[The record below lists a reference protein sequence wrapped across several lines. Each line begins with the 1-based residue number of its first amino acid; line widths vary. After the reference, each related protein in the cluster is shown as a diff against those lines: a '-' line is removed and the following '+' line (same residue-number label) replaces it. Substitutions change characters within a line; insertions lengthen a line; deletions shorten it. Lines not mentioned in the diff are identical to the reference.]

1 MILMIS
7 SKKKSLKRI
16 GLGIVIAIISWV
28 LVSCVVT
35 VVIYDSTFPRYDKI
49 PEVPTEL
56 EALVQNRQEVSF
68 NTDENRLSGYLYKN
82 ESNGLIIIAPGFK
95 ASADDYLWQIDS
107 LLSKGWAVFIFDTT
121 GSCKSEGESSKGFS
135 QEVVDLRAALDYI
148 ESNDRFGYDRL
159 YILGHSR
166 GAYAACSVLDE
177 GYDISAICSISGVNS
192 SMDAIMQPVA
202 DKIGFLAYGNY
213 PFLWLYQAILFGNET
228 AHSDAAKEIAES
240 DIPVLVVQG
249 TEDELYTEDEYSVYS
264 YSVDDNTSNVEYYL
278 CDDEGKNGHTNLLFD
293 GVNSANEELMTK
305 IDRFFKENP

>member
-1 MILMIS
+1 MIS

>member
-1 MILMIS
+1 MIS

-213 PFLWLYQAILFGNET
+213 PFLWLYQTILFGNET

-249 TEDELYTEDEYSVYS
+249 TEDELYTEEEYSVYS

-293 GVNSANEELMTK
+293 GVNSANEELMEK

>member
-1 MILMIS
+1 MIS

-49 PEVPTEL
+49 PEIPTEL
-56 EALVQNRQEVSF
+56 EALVTSRQEVSF
-68 NTDENRLSGYLYKN
+68 NTDENRLSGYLYNN
-82 ESNGLIIIAPGFK
+82 ESNGLIVIAPGFR

-121 GSCKSEGESSKGFS
+121 GSCKSEGDSSKGFP

-148 ESNDRFGYDRL
+148 ENNDRFGYQRL

-177 GYDISAICSISGVNS
+177 GYDISAICSVSGVNS

-213 PFLWLYQAILFGNET
+213 PFLWLYQTILFGSET
-228 AHSDAAKEIAES
+228 AHSDAAEEIAES
-240 DIPVLVVQG
+240 NIPVLLVQG
-249 TEDELYTEDEYSVYS
+249 TEDEIYTEDEYSVYS
-264 YSVDDNTSNVEYYL
+264 YSVDDNASNVEYYL
-278 CDDEGKNGHTNLLFD
+278 CDDEGKNGHTDLLFD
-293 GVNSANEELMTK
+293 GENSANEELMTE
-305 IDRFFKENP
+305 IDRFFRENP